1 MSKVKPLGK
10 IRVHC
15 DTFTPKKMELNF
27 YLALCLDAAC
37 IVTWVDTLEVV
48 ACPVG
53 AAVAIVSALPPGAP
67 LEGVAPGSLGT
78 QAHRTVRS
86 GTVVAWRTIRSFS
99 TGVGLNK
106 KIYLISALS
115 NTICMLLVVFTGCG
129 LGPLCLAWH
138 T

>member
-1 MSKVKPLGK
+1 MVY
-10 IRVHC
+10 
-15 DTFTPKKMELNF
+15 FPKNVELNF

-53 AAVAIVSALPPGAP
+53 AAVAIVSALSPGAP

-106 KIYLISALS
+106 KIYLITSVPCQTQS
-115 NTICMLLVVFTGCG
+115 VCC
-129 LGPLCLAWH
+129 
-138 T
+138 